1 MEEEQGGSETK
12 MVETGV
18 QSIGRLAAAAAK
30 GSSAATAAALGAA
43 GPKLLQ
49 SSSTEREQRGR
60 ETGMVGIGVR
70 SIERLVPSIT
80 VIQFN
85 CTHCPNLM
93 GLQRELQLFQLSF
106 CHKLWMFL
114 FYLLV
119 LGAAFLTSVP
129 SII

>member
-70 SIERLVPSIT
+70 SIELLVPSIT

-85 CTHCPNLM
+85 CTHCPNPNLM
-93 GLQRELQLFQLSF
+93 GIWDYRESYSYFNFLS
-106 CHKLWMFL
+106 
-114 FYLLV
+114 V
-119 LGAAFLTSVP
+119 TSFGC
-129 SII
+129 SSSTSY

>member
-1 MEEEQGGSETK
+1 
-12 MVETGV
+12 VETGV

-85 CTHCPNLM
+85 CTHCPNPNLM

-114 FYLLV
+114 FYLL
-119 LGAAFLTSVP
+119 LGAAFLTSLP
-129 SII
+129 SNIYYILKNSLPS